1 LTKDKIKILLRRR
14 KETASITG
22 QDLSGRWELPGG
34 GMRLED
40 LVSGQ
45 EGYLGSIKRTIQR
58 EVKEE
63 AGVDLS
69 SWQFVGVIYPA
80 ILAKEDLFD
89 LLFPSQL
96 MQIQYGHFKIWGTIE
111 QARNKVGSRQTVLMR
126 LI

>member
-80 ILAKEDLFD
+80 ILAKEDLLICF
-89 LLFPSQL
+89 SVQL
-96 MQIQYGHFKIWGTIE
+96 DGKIIWPLQNMG
-111 QARNKVGSRQTVLMR
+111 NY
-126 LI
+126 